1 MNNKTKTILIIEAIT
16 VLFLFSGCVI
26 DNCGDGFCQPREE
39 REGSCPEDCTNITP
53 SEHQSEEDVCGN
65 NICEEGETFEN
76 CQTDCTECA
85 CTQIFMP
92 VCGIDG
98 KTYSNSCELECAGVN
113 IVHIGECKVE
123 EYKVKNITILRENGG
138 RVSWLEEE
146 NLIVYD
152 TTNADGYTDIF
163 IMNDDGTN
171 ESCLTCNKE
180 GIPQMNNGNPEFH
193 PSGEYIIFQSEDP
206 RLEKPDGL
214 SQLVKYVGSPGVGIN
229 NNLWVMSSK
238 GEKFWQLTH
247 VKDLHGALHPH
258 FSKDGT
264 KLVWSE
270 LIEPIKGI
278 GQWEIKIA
286 DFNISNGFPELK
298 NIQSIKPLNL
308 QLFELDDFTLDN
320 TKLLFSGSPQGKY
333 YYDMEKYIYNLENGQ
348 TTKLTNNNEWDEQ
361 AHFINNDLQFVWVSS
376 ADNPQTKPEDLMGT
390 IKNPPLLDY
399 WIMNSDGTS
408 LKRLTGFNDPNSE
421 NYIESDGGIGLG
433 DFVVSENGK
442 TIIGKIRI
450 DRKDKLVR
458 IEFY

>member
-1 MNNKTKTILIIEAIT
+1 M
-16 VLFLFSGCVI
+16 
-26 DNCGDGFCQPREE
+26 E
-39 REGSCPEDCTNITP
+39 RS
-53 SEHQSEEDVCGN
+53 
-65 NICEEGETFEN
+65 
-76 CQTDCTECA
+76 
-85 CTQIFMP
+85 
-92 VCGIDG
+92 
-98 KTYSNSCELECAGVN
+98 
-113 IVHIGECKVE
+113 
-123 EYKVKNITILRENGG
+123 
-138 RVSWLEEE
+138 
-146 NLIVYD
+146 
-152 TTNADGYTDIF
+152 
-163 IMNDDGTN
+163 
-171 ESCLTCNKE
+171 
-180 GIPQMNNGNPEFH
+180 IP
-193 PSGEYIIFQSEDP
+193 I
-206 RLEKPDGL
+206 
-214 SQLVKYVGSPGVGIN
+214 
-229 NNLWVMSSK
+229 
-238 GEKFWQLTH
+238 
-247 VKDLHGALHPH
+247 

-458 IEFY
+458 IEFN

>member
-85 CTQIFMP
+85 CTQIFKP

-113 IVHIGECKVE
+113 IIHIGECKVE

-258 FSKDGT
+258 FFKRRH
-264 KLVWSE
+264 K
-270 LIEPIKGI
+270 I
-278 GQWEIKIA
+278 G
-286 DFNISNGFPELK
+286 
-298 NIQSIKPLNL
+298 
-308 QLFELDDFTLDN
+308 
-320 TKLLFSGSPQGKY
+320 
-333 YYDMEKYIYNLENGQ
+333 ME
-348 TTKLTNNNEWDEQ
+348 
-361 AHFINNDLQFVWVSS
+361 
-376 ADNPQTKPEDLMGT
+376 
-390 IKNPPLLDY
+390 
-399 WIMNSDGTS
+399 
-408 LKRLTGFNDPNSE
+408 
-421 NYIESDGGIGLG
+421 
-433 DFVVSENGK
+433 
-442 TIIGKIRI
+442 
-450 DRKDKLVR
+450 
-458 IEFY
+458 